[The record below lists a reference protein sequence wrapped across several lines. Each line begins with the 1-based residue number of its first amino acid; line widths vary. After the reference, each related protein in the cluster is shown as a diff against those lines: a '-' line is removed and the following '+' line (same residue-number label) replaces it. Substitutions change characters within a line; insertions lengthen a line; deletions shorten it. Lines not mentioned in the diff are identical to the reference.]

1 MIRVFIILIV
11 LMSCK
16 TSSLTS
22 NLCED
27 FEIDVKKDWT
37 VSRDSPYPNVTDTL
51 LYKLQ
56 NHYKDCM
63 IGKDSSYVFRVFGRK
78 YNLGLPGGKQ
88 LCPDSIKLKFSLE
101 YPMKSPSYPFHN
113 SDGYEMQLLIDSAS
127 IVRCVKFYK
136 VSASG
141 IE

>member
-1 MIRVFIILIV
+1 MLI
-11 LMSCK
+11 SCK

-22 NLCED
+22 NLCGDYEN
-27 FEIDVKKDWT
+27 DVKNDWQVT
-37 VSRDSPYPNVTDTL
+37 SDSPYPSVTDTL

-56 NHYKDCM
+56 NQYKDCM
-63 IGKDSSYVFRVFGRK
+63 IGKDSTYVIGLFGRK

-88 LCPDSIKLKFSLE
+88 LCSDSIKLKFSLE
-101 YPMKSPSYPFHN
+101 YPMKSPRYPFHN
-113 SDGYEMQLLIDSAS
+113 SDGYEMQLLIDSTL

-136 VSASG
+136 VNARG